1 MNNNE
6 PTKIVNRLY
15 KKFVELRQD
24 TSSDKYNYEN
34 ESQLKKELYNITTVV
49 GAIEVM
55 SKNSIIKL
63 CAMESSLRF
72 MPLHSFLIKFSQTV
86 EFIK

>member
-1 MNNNE
+1 MDNDH
-6 PTKIVNRLY
+6 PTKIVSNLY
-15 KKFVELRQD
+15 KRFVELRKD
-24 TSSDKYNYEN
+24 TDATKYDYEA
-34 ESQLKKELYNITTVV
+34 EAQIKKELFDITTIT

-86 EFIK
+86 EYIK

>member
-1 MNNNE
+1 MNNDQ
-6 PTKIVNRLY
+6 PTKVVSAIY
-15 KKFVELRQD
+15 KRFIELQKD
-24 TSSDKYNYEN
+24 MDAAKYDYEA
-34 ESQLKKELYNITTVV
+34 EAQIKKELFDITTIT

-86 EFIK
+86 EYIK

>member
-24 TSSDKYNYEN
+24 TSADKYNYEN
-34 ESQLKKELYNITTVV
+34 EAQLKKELYNITTVV

-55 SKNSIIKL
+55 SKNAIVKL